1 MVSPK
6 LQRDGEWKKEMENW
20 LSRVQKKEEEKDV
33 EMEVGKYFTNGK
45 TFKGDKEAAAK
56 NMIGREKYE
65 VKEAIE
71 SECFKKDQWPTVLD
85 ALEMAKIINL
95 IGDTNR

>member
-1 MVSPK
+1 MISPK

-20 LSRVQKKEEEKDV
+20 LSRVQKKEEKKDV

-45 TFKGDKEAAAK
+45 TFKGDKEAATK
-56 NMIGREKYE
+56 NMIGKEKYE

-71 SECFKKDQWPTVLD
+71 SVSKR
-85 ALEMAKIINL
+85 INGQL
-95 IGDTNR
+95 YQMPQKWQKS